1 MSLFSPHMSSD
12 LEELLAFTLKRAG
25 VKTASSDAKQ
35 LLKDAEES
43 VSLYQHDTT
52 SAFQQGPSRIALLR
66 LWKAA
71 EKGSDKAIL
80 QSLLAHLPAGALYYL
95 EQRAARIAPS
105 LRIELSGSNELLDWA
120 DTASIENLRTLI
132 VFCAAEGRRVAE
144 GRNRPKGKQ
153 SRNRIEPIILGTADR
168 TTSPGNLEHEI
179 PAVPSKAGRRRIDEK
194 ITLIAM
200 LATDWLRQTGS
211 VPIGGRGD
219 ESPFTDFV
227 TSVFEWANISQPEH
241 ALRIYWE
248 EMKERK
254 TRSQTD
260 TDTPPTV

>member
-95 EQRAARIAPS
+95 EQSGLPPS
-105 LRIELSGSNELLDWA
+105 SG
-120 DTASIENLRTLI
+120 
-132 VFCAAEGRRVAE
+132 
-144 GRNRPKGKQ
+144 
-153 SRNRIEPIILGTADR
+153 PI
-168 TTSPGNLEHEI
+168 
-179 PAVPSKAGRRRIDEK
+179 
-194 ITLIAM
+194 
-200 LATDWLRQTGS
+200 
-211 VPIGGRGD
+211 
-219 ESPFTDFV
+219 
-227 TSVFEWANISQPEH
+227 
-241 ALRIYWE
+241 
-248 EMKERK
+248 
-254 TRSQTD
+254 
-260 TDTPPTV
+260 